1 LDRMPLAAAVGTW
14 VLRTAIAQAAQW
26 MRAGTPIRVG
36 VNLFA
41 AQFRSGS
48 LPERIAAK
56 LSENNLPAN
65 LIEIELTE
73 TIAVKN
79 SSMVKTAL
87 SALRQ
92 QGIGIALD
100 DFGTGYASLSV
111 LKELPVTRLKVDKS
125 FVEGMV
131 AGSPDAV
138 VVDSILRM
146 GQSFRLDVTAEG
158 IETVEQQE
166 WLKRSGCAEGQ
177 GYLYGRP
184 MSASDLDHI
193 MAEQASGLAA

>member
-56 LSENNLPAN
+56 LGENNLPAN

-111 LKELPVTRLKVDKS
+111 LKELPVTRLKIDKS

-177 GYLYGRP
+177 GYLYGRA
-184 MSASDLDHI
+184 MSADDLGHLI
-193 MAEQASGLAA
+193 AEQASGLAA